1 MLSSCSLHWVQGVV
15 AEVARVGLVSEDGG
29 PVVGGEFAEE
39 EMVGLELHGF
49 SRFF

>member
-1 MLSSCSLHWVQGVV
+1 MNNSEHLQVEFCGLPRFKPELRYQVQ
-15 AEVARVGLVSEDGG
+15 EVEADA
-29 PVVGGEFAEE
+29 GEFAEE